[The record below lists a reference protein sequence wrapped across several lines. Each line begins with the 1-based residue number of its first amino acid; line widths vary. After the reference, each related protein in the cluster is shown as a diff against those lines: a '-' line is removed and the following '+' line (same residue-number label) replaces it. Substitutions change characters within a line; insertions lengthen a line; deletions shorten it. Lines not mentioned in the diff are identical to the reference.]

1 MLDLTFEKLTFVI
14 NFLQK
19 LKVKI
24 KGKNILYKN
33 TT

>member
-19 LKVKI
+19 LKVNIFCIKI
-24 KGKNILYKN
+24 LLDDS
-33 TT
+33 